1 MIEINNQFNI
11 GQDAFFVDEQGI
23 DNIKIKEIATDGTH
37 ILYYDT
43 CNNCYEESELF
54 ASYELAERKLNE
66 NNATIG
72 IETLKNTFATHD
84 ESKIWQAYMIVYCE
98 ENDVIEDTAE
108 WDNLVATLYK
118 VAKDNHDDFDLSY
131 KDFDNLLY
139 SMVVCR

>member
-1 MIEINNQFNI
+1 MAEINNKFNI

-43 CNNCYEESELF
+43 CNNCYEENELF

-72 IETLKNTFATHD
+72 IETLKNAFATHD
-84 ESKIWQAYMIVYCE
+84 ESKFWKAYMIVYCE

-118 VAKDNHDDFDLSY
+118 VAKDNHNDFDLSY

-139 SMVVCR
+139 SMIAC

>member
-1 MIEINNQFNI
+1 MTEINNKFNI

-23 DNIKIKEIATDGTH
+23 DNIRIKAIATDGTH
-37 ILYYDT
+37 TLYYDT
-43 CNNCYEESELF
+43 CNNWYEENELF

-72 IETLKNTFATHD
+72 IETLKNAFATHD

-131 KDFDNLLY
+131 KDFGNLLY
-139 SMVVCR
+139 SMVVC

>member
-1 MIEINNQFNI
+1 MTEINNKFNI

-23 DNIKIKEIATDGTH
+23 DNIRIKEIATDGTH

-54 ASYELAERKLNE
+54 SSYESAERKLNE

-72 IETLKNTFATHD
+72 IETLKNAFAIHD
-84 ESKIWQAYMIVYCE
+84 ESKIWKAYMIVYCE

-108 WDNLVATLYK
+108 WDDLVAILYK
-118 VAKDNHDDFDLSY
+118 VAKDNHNDFDLSY
-131 KDFDNLLY
+131 EDFGNLLY
-139 SMVVCR
+139 SMVVC